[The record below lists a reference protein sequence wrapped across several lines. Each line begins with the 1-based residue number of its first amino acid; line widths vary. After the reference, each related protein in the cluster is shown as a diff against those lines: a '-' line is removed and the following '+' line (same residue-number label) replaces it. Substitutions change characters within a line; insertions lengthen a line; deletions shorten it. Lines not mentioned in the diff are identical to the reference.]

1 MATEDRRAPSPPVLL
16 SPSTPSFPTSNGSA
30 TLASVSSPSRS
41 SAPRNEHPYAFKST
55 SSAILTRSNSIGN
68 NSRHS
73 HHSYTPAAPPTP
85 GLSRSQST
93 SHRHT
98 RSLSNVAPPA
108 PLPMPLSPSTPAR
121 PGSFDASS
129 SAPYHVKRRET
140 LPSFPPPI
148 QTINEMKLSDLPV
161 GDLPVEFHTLLI
173 SRGHLIGQP
182 KTLDSDSALFVS
194 YIVITFPERWG
205 DTATRCKGYCR
216 LGHAGEARWKAVP
229 ETIRS

>member
-1 MATEDRRAPSPPVLL
+1 MDLGQFPWLLTWCEHCSPFLLMCHLAFEIRNICQQRHQRLLPPQPDSGLRSTTMATEDRRAPSSPVLL
-16 SPSTPSFPTSNGSA
+16 SPSTPGFPTSNGSA

-73 HHSYTPAAPPTP
+73 HHSYTPTAPPTP

-148 QTINEMKLSDLPV
+148 QITNEMKLSDLPV
-161 GDLPVEFHTLLI
+161 SDLP
-173 SRGHLIGQP
+173 
-182 KTLDSDSALFVS
+182 A
-194 YIVITFPERWG
+194 
-205 DTATRCKGYCR
+205 A
-216 LGHAGEARWKAVP
+216 
-229 ETIRS
+229 